1 MSIIEDELAF
11 ALTDPVRRTAN
22 HTKHIRS
29 KAAKVS
35 SGVPEVM
42 AKVTGF
48 GRGIAHVK
56 AHLTYITRHGEIEME
71 NESGQIFKGKEEVKE
86 LFNDWAAEIGE
97 SARRKNQRDT
107 MHLVLSMP

>member
-56 AHLTYITRHGEIEME
+56 AHLTYITRHGEIEIE
-71 NESGQIFKGKEEVKE
+71 SESGQIFKCK
-86 LFNDWAAEIGE
+86 
-97 SARRKNQRDT
+97 
-107 MHLVLSMP
+107 